1 MSISLAYHVNC
12 QYELWF
18 HYLCVKPFVGS
29 IIVGSIQK
37 EPSDLTGALPCC
49 LSALKYSITFCGSG
63 NIGKQWLSDS
73 HSVAPFH
80 YKLSLLVINVPTH
93 TWLSVDATRILCGVK
108 KGRIV
113 WGTTLYLHE
122 KVKKNKQQISPLWR
136 RIKFW
141 SHILWYSAPF
151 VFRKTT
157 HVREMSV
164 SYQMGQLEASCTK
177 QPGHLLLT
185 TSPRTRGQGGQGSRA
200 AGQPGAVLDPQC
212 PFPAVA
218 FRSGWPRQLLSV
230 GLTEE
235 VVWFQNGV
243 CMTLLGTGAWAVN
256 TGNDVLSLSV
266 TFQHQAA
273 ATLRVSLALVQHC
286 VTQSH
291 LTSTNVS
298 CTLL

>member
-63 NIGKQWLSDS
+63 NIGKQWLS
-73 HSVAPFH
+73 
-80 YKLSLLVINVPTH
+80 
-93 TWLSVDATRILCGVK
+93 VDATRILCGVK
-108 KGRIV
+108 KGWIE
-113 WGTTLYLHE
+113 WATTLYLHE

-200 AGQPGAVLDPQC
+200 AATRGSFGPAMSFPGCGLPVRLTP
-212 PFPAVA
+212 PIT
-218 FRSGWPRQLLSV
+218 LSWFNWRG
-230 GLTEE
+230 GL
-235 VVWFQNGV
+235 
-243 CMTLLGTGAWAVN
+243 
-256 TGNDVLSLSV
+256 
-266 TFQHQAA
+266 
-273 ATLRVSLALVQHC
+273 VSKWCLHDIDGDWIMG
-286 VTQSH
+286 S
-291 LTSTNVS
+291 
-298 CTLL
+298 